1 MANWVAEKIAG
12 RAAGS
17 GRRIALA
24 EPADARVLAAARRI
38 ADRDLAKVVLIG
50 EPEAVRRGARQAGVD
65 LSAIEV
71 LDHRSDAAR
80 PQYVETLLKRRR
92 DKGMTARA
100 AEELLADSVYY
111 GGMLVG
117 DRRVDGMVAGSI
129 CPTRDTVRSAIFGVG
144 LAKGN
149 KTVSSCSILTTRVPD
164 VGVNGALIFAD
175 TGVVPEPTSHQLADI
190 AVAAAEACRAL
201 LEAEPFVAM
210 LSFSTKGSAYS
221 PAVQKVVDAT
231 RRARSR
237 RPDLQIDGE
246 MQLDAALLP
255 DVARRKAPDSPVAGR
270 ANTLVFPDLSA
281 ANIGHKIAERLGGAM
296 ALGPLLLG
304 LARPVNDLSRGC
316 GTEEIVL
323 IAAITALQATAPD
336 G

>member
-50 EPEAVRRGARQAGVD
+50 EPEAVRRGARQAAVD

-80 PQYVETLLKRRR
+80 PQYVETLLRRRR
-92 DKGMTARA
+92 DKGMTAQA

-246 MQLDAALLP
+246 MQLDAALIP